1 MFVGLLQP
9 LNILRPHPKS
19 PVRRGGFQPLRRQMM
34 PPCFKTTIRLLA
46 TAAFVLALP
55 ACGNGPK
62 KEASSLSAQ
71 ALTTSCGLPNGYQ
84 DNSLQGHWLSSAL
97 PIKVSFHDASG
108 WSSSELAD
116 MATAAETWN
125 SFFTRSKGVPI
136 FDYGTVTSPHSSS
149 FAQSRPNC
157 AQQISADGTV
167 VYKRGTW
174 SGGSSIIAL
183 TSYCTRTASD
193 TGIRIMYNA
202 IMEMNYQHFF
212 VQNSGRYPD
221 LLSITLHE
229 LGHLLGLGHSCGPL
243 NDGRPNVDCANAD
256 TYQIRPTVMYPD
268 WAFENGTGEQKRTLT
283 ENDQARANCLY

>member
-1 MFVGLLQP
+1 
-9 LNILRPHPKS
+9 
-19 PVRRGGFQPLRRQMM
+19 M
-34 PPCFKTTIRLLA
+34 PPCFKITIRLLA

-157 AQQISADGTV
+157 AQQLSADGTV

-229 LGHLLGLGHSCGPL
+229 LGHLPLAIPVGLERWAAQCGLRQRGHLS
-243 NDGRPNVDCANAD
+243 D
-256 TYQIRPTVMYPD
+256 TPHGDTD
-268 WAFENGTGEQKRTLT
+268 WAGEWHEQKRTLT
-283 ENDQARANCLY
+283 ENDRQANCLY